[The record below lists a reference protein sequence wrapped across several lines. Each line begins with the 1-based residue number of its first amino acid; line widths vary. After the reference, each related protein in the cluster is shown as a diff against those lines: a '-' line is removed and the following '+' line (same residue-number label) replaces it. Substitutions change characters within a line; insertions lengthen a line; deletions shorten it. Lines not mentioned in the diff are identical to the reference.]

1 MRPSRFKKKRAI
13 IVTTLIVLSFAVSA
27 AAAGLTTTSWWT
39 ADGIA
44 TDIVSL
50 HDAELQGNAR
60 YASSVHSKACSLPNV
75 NSSIKLTAIA
85 ANGLEDFTFEGWFYT
100 QKNIGTVISGTNSGQ
115 ANKISLSLDLN
126 NITVYLKG
134 TFPIFPLPSP

>member
-27 AAAGLTTTSWWT
+27 AAAGLTATSWWT
-39 ADGIA
+39 ADGSA
-44 TDIVSL
+44 TDIVSW
-50 HDAELQGNAR
+50 HDTELQGDAR
-60 YASSVHSKACSLPNV
+60 YAFGVHSKAFSLPNV

-85 ANGLEDFTFEGWFYT
+85 PNGLEDFTFEGWFYT